1 MNLDG
6 SYDLR
11 LVALSVVIAV
21 FVSYTAFGLMWRV
34 INAAGAAHSRWLIG
48 AASIMGAGVWSMH
61 FVGMLALQLPV
72 TVTYDIPL
80 TLLSVVPAA
89 LGALLGFHFTI
100 TSDQG
105 FGRFA
110 VGGLF
115 LGGGIVAMHYTG
127 MAAMQLPATVSHD
140 PALLALS
147 AAIAIGAS
155 MMALQLTFASNERSP
170 LEFDRGT
177 LGGALLAGLAI
188 TGMHYTGLASAT
200 FDSVSPVTGA
210 GLAGFDPLSLA
221 TIIAAITLL
230 LLAVAL
236 AMSAAD
242 RKYAE
247 RRKLQTQELE
257 ENRAT
262 LERQVQERTQRL
274 REAVNLLKR
283 DIKARESA
291 EVALKAEKERAL
303 VTLNSIAD
311 AVITTDRDG
320 RVEYLNP
327 AAERLVGWSVEEANG
342 RALAEVC
349 RLFEDPRTET
359 AVKPLDPGF
368 RDHDGS
374 IRTRFVLHRRDGRRL
389 VVEEATS
396 LLRDERGNPTGTV
409 MILHDVTQAQRM
421 ADELRY
427 HASHDPLTGLVNR
440 REFERRLESALRSA
454 RQEHDNHALAYI
466 DLDQFKVVND
476 ICGHIAGDALLRE
489 LAAALRE
496 KVRDNDTLA
505 RLGGDEFGLLLEG
518 CPLKKAEDVAE
529 SMRREIDRFSF
540 NWNGKSFSV
549 GASIGLVPISF
560 ESDTVAGLLSAA
572 DVACYAAKDLGR
584 NRVQVYHPSNE
595 ELARRHGE
603 MHWVSGVNKALQQDR
618 FILFAQTIKPLR
630 EGNGALP
637 HREILIRILEKDG
650 TLIPPGA
657 FIPPAER
664 YDLMPK
670 VDRWVITHL
679 FSSLSNYM
687 RSHPNEENLQQA
699 LGMIAVNLS
708 AASINDEL
716 FIHFVRDQFSEFGIP
731 PEAICF
737 EITETAVMA
746 SLERARNFIREV
758 REMGCRLALDDFGS
772 GMSSFNYLKNLPVD
786 YLKIDGG
793 FVRDLVRDTVDQTII
808 ESINRTGH
816 ALGIRTVAEM
826 VEERDSIE
834 ILRRIGV
841 DYAQGMA
848 ISPPRPLFQP
858 EALEEAHGDSDVV
871 EDLETTLVGLERT
884 RGGDNS
890 ETWH

>member
-6 SYDLR
+6 SYDPR
-11 LVALSVVIAV
+11 LVTLSVVIAV
-21 FVSYTAFGLMWRV
+21 FVSYTALELTGR
-34 INAAGAAHSRWLIG
+34 INGAGGSERGRWLLSG
-48 AASIMGAGVWSMH
+48 ALVMGAGIWSMH
-61 FVGMLALQLPV
+61 FVGLLALRLAVPV
-72 TVTYDIPL
+72 VYDIPL
-80 TLLSVVPAA
+80 TLIAVVPAGI
-89 LGALLGFHFTI
+89 GALLGLHYATRGGG
-100 TSDQG
+100 G
-105 FGRFA
+105 FKRF
-110 VGGLF
+110 VIGGLC
-115 LGGGIVAMHYTG
+115 LGIGIAAMHYTG
-127 MAAMQLPATVSHD
+127 MAAMRMPATVSHE
-140 PALLALS
+140 PLPLAL
-147 AAIAIGAS
+147 AVVIAIGAS
-155 MMALQLTFASNERSP
+155 IVALRLAFGGENGTPSHLERA
-170 LEFDRGT
+170 T
-177 LGGALLAGLAI
+177 LGGAVFLGTAI
-188 TGMHYTGLASAT
+188 AGMHYTAMASASLGT
-200 FDSVSPVTGA
+200 GGAVGEFDA
-210 GLAGFDPLSLA
+210 MAFDALSLA
-221 TIIAAITLL
+221 TLAAAVTLL
-230 LLAVAL
+230 ILAVAL
-236 AMSAAD
+236 AGAASD
-242 RKYAE
+242 
-247 RRKLQTQELE
+247 RRKAEHQKGHARELE
-257 ENRAT
+257 SIRAD
-262 LERQVQERTQRL
+262 LEKQVHDRTQRL

-291 EVALKAEKERAL
+291 EIALKSEKERAL
-303 VTLNSIAD
+303 VTLSAIAD
-311 AVITTDRDG
+311 AVITTNRDG

-327 AAERLVGWSVEEANG
+327 AAERLLGWSVDEARG
-342 RALAEVC
+342 CTLAEVC

-359 AVKPLDPGF
+359 SVKPLDPGF
-368 RDHDGS
+368 RDNSGS
-374 IRTRFVLHRRDGRRL
+374 MRTRFVMHRRDGRRL

-409 MILHDVTQAQRM
+409 MILHDATQAQRI

-440 REFERRLESALRSA
+440 REFERRLETALRSA
-454 RQEHDNHALAYI
+454 RQDHNDHALAYI

-476 ICGHIAGDALLRE
+476 ICGHMAGDALLRE
-489 LAAALRE
+489 LAAVLRE
-496 KVRDNDTLA
+496 KIRDNDTLA

-518 CPLKKAEDVAE
+518 CPLKKAVEVAE
-529 SMRREIDRFSF
+529 NMRQEIDQFGF
-540 NWNGKSFSV
+540 NWSGKSFSV

-595 ELARRHGE
+595 DLARRHGE

-618 FILFAQTIKPLR
+618 FVLFAQTIKPLR
-630 EGNGALP
+630 DSNGALP

-679 FSSLSNYM
+679 FSSLAAHMSA
-687 RSHPNEENLQQA
+687 HPNPENLQQV
-699 LGMIAVNLS
+699 LGMVAVNLS
-708 AASINDEL
+708 GASINDEL
-716 FIHFVRDQFSEFGIP
+716 FIHFLRDQFSEHGIP

-737 EITETAVMA
+737 ELTETAVMA

-826 VEERDSIE
+826 VEDHDSIE

-858 EALEEAHGDSDVV
+858 EALEARGDSEVI
-871 EDLETTLVGLERT
+871 EDLETTLVGLEHT
-884 RGGDNS
+884 RNGNHS
-890 ETWH
+890 ETRH

>member
-11 LVALSVVIAV
+11 LVALSIVIAV
-21 FVSYTAFGLMWRV
+21 FVSYTAFGMMGRV
-34 INAAGAAHSRWLIG
+34 YSAVGPARHRWLLSS
-48 AASIMGAGVWSMH
+48 ALVMGAGIWSTH
-61 FVGMLALQLPV
+61 FVGMLAFQLPV
-72 TVTYDIPL
+72 AITYDVPL

-89 LGALLGFHFTI
+89 VGALLGLHLAI
-100 TSDQG
+100 SPEAG
-105 FGRFA
+105 FRRF
-110 VGGLF
+110 VMGGIC
-115 LGGGIVAMHYTG
+115 LGGGIAIMHYAG
-127 MAAMQLPATVSHD
+127 IAAIQIPATLSHD
-140 PALLALS
+140 PWIMALS
-147 AAIAIGAS
+147 VLIAVGACIA
-155 MMALQLTFASNERSP
+155 ALQSTFALRENSP
-170 LEFDRGT
+170 LNFDRVT
-177 LGGALLAGLAI
+177 ISGAALMGLAI
-188 TGMHYTGLASAT
+188 AGMHYTGIASAKFLAT
-200 FDSVSPVTGA
+200 APIESTASV
-210 GLAGFDPLSLA
+210 GFEPLSLA
-221 TIIAAITLL
+221 TIIATVTLL
-230 LLAVAL
+230 ILAVAL
-236 AMSAAD
+236 ATSASD
-242 RKYAE
+242 RKSAE
-247 RRKLQTQELE
+247 QQKAHSEELQTIRSDLE
-257 ENRAT
+257 K
-262 LERQVQERTQRL
+262 QVHERTQRL

-291 EVALKAEKERAL
+291 ESALQTEKERVM
-303 VTLNSIAD
+303 VTLSSIAD

-320 RVEYLNP
+320 HIEYLNP
-327 AAERLVGWSVEEANG
+327 AAERLLGWSVEEARG
-342 RALAEVC
+342 RTLVDVC
-349 RLFEDPRTET
+349 RLFDDPRSET
-359 AVKPLDPGF
+359 ATKPLDPGF
-368 RDHDGS
+368 RDHHES
-374 IRTRFVLHRRDGRRL
+374 LRKRFVLHRRDGRRL

-396 LLRDERGNPTGTV
+396 LLRDEHGMPAGTV

-427 HASHDPLTGLVNR
+427 HASHDSLTGLVNR
-440 REFERRLESALRSA
+440 REFERRLENALRSA
-454 RQEHDNHALAYI
+454 RQDHDDHALAYI

-489 LAAALRE
+489 LSAALRE
-496 KVRDNDTLA
+496 KIRDDDTLA

-518 CPLKKAEDVAE
+518 CPLKKAEDVTE
-529 SMRREIDRFSF
+529 SLRHEIERFSF

-549 GASIGLVPISF
+549 GASIGLVPITF

-603 MHWVSGVNKALQQDR
+603 MHWVAGVNKALQQDR

-630 EGNGALP
+630 DGNGTVP

-679 FSSLSNYM
+679 FSSLANYM
-687 RSHPNEENLQQA
+687 RNHSQEENLQQA
-699 LGMIAVNLS
+699 LGMIAVNIS

-716 FIHFVRDQFSEFGIP
+716 FVHYLRDQFSEHSIP

-758 REMGCRLALDDFGS
+758 RDMGCRLALDDFGS

-826 VEERDSIE
+826 VEERESIE
-834 ILRRIGV
+834 ILRRIGI

-858 EALEEAHGDSDVV
+858 EALEARGDTEVI

-884 RGGDNS
+884 RGGGTAEN
-890 ETWH
+890 WH

>member
-11 LVALSVVIAV
+11 LVTLSIVIAV
-21 FVSYTAFGLMWRV
+21 FVSYIAFGLMGRV
-34 INAAGAAHSRWLIG
+34 AGTTGPARNRWLLG
-48 AASIMGAGVWSMH
+48 SALVMGAGIWSMH

-72 TVTYDIPL
+72 AVTYDTPL
-80 TLLSVVPAA
+80 TLLSMIPAT
-89 LGALLGFHFTI
+89 LGALLGLYIANTPG
-100 TSDQG
+100 DG
-105 FGRFA
+105 LKRFA
-110 VGGLF
+110 VGGLC
-115 LGGGIVAMHYTG
+115 LGTGISTMHYTG
-127 MAAMQLPATVSHD
+127 MSAMRISATVGYD
-140 PALLALS
+140 LPILALS
-147 AAIAIGAS
+147 IIIAIVAS
-155 MMALQLTFASNERSP
+155 MAALKLSFALREKSPLQL
-170 LEFDRGT
+170 DRET
-177 LGGALLAGLAI
+177 LGGSLIMGSAI
-188 TGMHYTGLASAT
+188 AGMHYTAMASAT
-200 FDSVSPVTGA
+200 FTAESSSAA
-210 GLAGFDPLSLA
+210 GLQGLEPLSLA
-221 TIIAAITLL
+221 TIIATISLLVLATVLATSAI
-230 LLAVAL
+230 
-236 AMSAAD
+236 D
-242 RKYAE
+242 RRIAE
-247 RRKLQTQELE
+247 RQKNHAQELDAI
-257 ENRAT
+257 RAD
-262 LERQVQERTQRL
+262 LEKKVRERTQRL

-291 EVALKAEKERAL
+291 EIALKAEKERAL
-303 VTLNSIAD
+303 ITVSSIAD
-311 AVITTDRDG
+311 AVLTTNRDG
-320 RVEYLNP
+320 RVEFLNP
-327 AAERLVGWSVEEANG
+327 AAERLVGWSAEEAHG
-342 RALAEVC
+342 RALPEVC
-349 RLFEDPRTET
+349 RLFDDPRTET
-359 AVKPLDPGF
+359 TVKPLDPGF
-368 RDHDGS
+368 REHSGTA
-374 IRTRFVLHRRDGRRL
+374 RTRFVLHRRDGRRL
-389 VVEEATS
+389 VVEEATA
-396 LLRDERGNPTGTV
+396 LLRDEQGNPTGTV
-409 MILHDVTQAQRM
+409 MILHDVTQEQRM

-454 RQEHDNHALAYI
+454 RLEHDDHALAYI

-529 SMRREIDRFSF
+529 SMRREIDRFTF

-603 MHWVSGVNKALQQDR
+603 MHWVAGVNKALQQDR

-630 EGNGALP
+630 DGNGAAP

-670 VDRWVITHL
+670 VDRWVVTNL
-679 FSSLSNYM
+679 FSSLATHM
-687 RSHPNEENLQQA
+687 RAHPNGENLQQT
-699 LGMIAVNLS
+699 LGMISVNIS

-716 FIHFVRDQFSEFGIP
+716 FVHYLRDQFSEFGIP
-731 PEAICF
+731 PETICF

-808 ESINRTGH
+808 ESINRTAH
-816 ALGIRTVAEM
+816 ALGIRTIAEM
-826 VEERDSIE
+826 VEDRDSIE
-834 ILRRIGV
+834 ILQRIGV

-858 EALEEAHGDSDVV
+858 EALEARGDSDVM
-871 EDLETTLVGLERT
+871 EDLETTLVGFERT
-884 RGGDNS
+884 RGGEHSD
-890 ETWH
+890 TRH